1 MRDIVTRQR
10 RHDVAFHA
18 SGRIDINRSAAMALG
33 LQRDDVVSVAREDGE
48 YVLYVK
54 AKAGTYAGR
63 YQGRCYPTSTGS
75 HNFRAYSVD
84 ICKAVIK
91 ACGRITDARLFTG
104 DVVETE
110 DGIGIYLIT
119 RNPQ

>member
-1 MRDIVTRQR
+1 MQDIVTHQR

-18 SGRIDINRSAAMALG
+18 SGRIDINRSTAEALQ
-33 LQRDDVVSVAREDGE
+33 LRKDDVISVARDNGE

-54 AKAGTYAGR
+54 ARAGTYQGR
-63 YQGRCYPTSTGS
+63 YQGRCYPTNSQS

-84 ICKAVIK
+84 IAKAVIK
-91 ACGRITDARLFTG
+91 ACGRHDAVRLYTG
-104 DVVETE
+104 QQVETE
-110 DGIGIYLIT
+110 NGAGICLIT